1 MAGGTAAGDGTG
13 TETGT
18 DEGQIGGSEGLRGSF
33 MPFGLGHRRCLGQ
46 KMARGEVM
54 YAIVRILQEFPLLEA
69 REQGAERIPFKEAK
83 AVSFCNA
90 EGVWVSVNRDRHRR
104 LGGSS

>member
-1 MAGGTAAGDGTG
+1 MPANAADDGTS

-18 DEGQIGGSEGLRGSF
+18 DEGQIGGSEELRDFF
-33 MPFGLGHRRCLGQ
+33 MPFGSGKRACLGQ

-69 REQGAERIPFKEAK
+69 REESEAERSPFREAK

-90 EGVWVSVNRDRHRR
+90 DGVWVSVNRDRHHE
-104 LGGSS
+104 LGGGS